1 MGPQLQ
7 RFSTDVSR
15 SLNRTRFTLAIK
27 QLAKS
32 ASERACCWTGNDTTN
47 LLASVREL
55 NEVVTKTPRDELQT
69 LMPTVFSPLS
79 KAINHEEVEVR
90 KVVVLVRHPA
100 FPIPPCDLSASVAH
114 TGSAI
119 DGVCWSAQGMV
130 QMFLILGPAMKP
142 ELEKLT
148 DVRTAS
154 CTPALFG
161 SECCGGGRC
170 NASSSTSTSTASTTS
185 ARQRCGITSI

>member
-15 SLNRTRFTLAIK
+15 SLNRTRFTLATK
-27 QLAKS
+27 QLARS
-32 ASERACCWTGNDTTN
+32 ASERACYWTGNDTTN

-119 DGVCWSAQGMV
+119 DGVWLVCTGDGS
-130 QMFLILGPAMKP
+130 
-142 ELEKLT
+142 
-148 DVRTAS
+148 DVPYPR
-154 CTPALFG
+154 
-161 SECCGGGRC
+161 
-170 NASSSTSTSTASTTS
+170 
-185 ARQRCGITSI
+185 ARHEARAGEADRRENCLLHARSVRI

>member
-15 SLNRTRFTLAIK
+15 SLNRTRFTLATK
-27 QLAKS
+27 QLARS
-32 ASERACCWTGNDTTN
+32 ASERACYWTGNDTTN

-90 KVVVLVRHPA
+90 RRNKSKDPVEL
-100 FPIPPCDLSASVAH
+100 LSACR
-114 TGSAI
+114 I
-119 DGVCWSAQGMV
+119 
-130 QMFLILGPAMKP
+130 
-142 ELEKLT
+142 KL
-148 DVRTAS
+148 
-154 CTPALFG
+154 
-161 SECCGGGRC
+161 
-170 NASSSTSTSTASTTS
+170 S
-185 ARQRCGITSI
+185 ARSSFHSCKKGLSVLFSL

>member
-15 SLNRTRFTLAIK
+15 SLNRTHFTLAIK
-27 QLAKS
+27 QLANS

-90 KVVVLVRHPA
+90 KGQVLALSLKKPVAQVVVGQEVPSGA
-100 FPIPPCDLSASVAH
+100 PGDA
-114 TGSAI
+114 
-119 DGVCWSAQGMV
+119 
-130 QMFLILGPAMKP
+130 
-142 ELEKLT
+142 
-148 DVRTAS
+148 
-154 CTPALFG
+154 
-161 SECCGGGRC
+161 
-170 NASSSTSTSTASTTS
+170 
-185 ARQRCGITSI
+185 

>member
-79 KAINHEEVEVR
+79 KAINWKSHSKDVLSTVRVEEI
-90 KVVVLVRHPA
+90 K
-100 FPIPPCDLSASVAH
+100 PIPGETQGDLHWTVAR
-114 TGSAI
+114 
-119 DGVCWSAQGMV
+119 
-130 QMFLILGPAMKP
+130 
-142 ELEKLT
+142 
-148 DVRTAS
+148 VR
-154 CTPALFG
+154 
-161 SECCGGGRC
+161 R
-170 NASSSTSTSTASTTS
+170 
-185 ARQRCGITSI
+185 RIKR